1 MAEPDKQALF
11 DKAKSYSRIKY
22 TLAIADTLYLL
33 ALIVLFLKLGLSTA
47 LAGSLVALVKPGYLV
62 FPAYLLVILVL
73 SYLFTFPLIFYR
85 SFILEHKFALTNQK
99 VSAWLVDQL
108 KVGIL
113 SYLVGVILFGAFY
126 YVLRHNPRTWWF
138 IIALFWMCF
147 SLLMA
152 KILPVVIIPLF
163 FKYKRLEDTALRVR
177 IAKLAEGMLVKILDV
192 FEIDFSKKTLK
203 ANAAF
208 VGWGRTRR
216 VILADT
222 LKDKYSYDEIEVIL
236 AHEFAHYRM
245 KHLWKLILANALTT
259 LALFYLIFVT
269 NAGFLNFFSLGSL
282 ENTAAFP
289 LIIMY
294 MTIFGII
301 MQPLENFLSRRFE
314 KNADIAAL
322 QATKK
327 KEAFISMMEKLSDQ
341 NLSDRTPHPVIKFFF
356 FDHPPAAE
364 RIKLAQSVIFYRQ

>member
-1 MAEPDKQALF
+1 MAEPDKQALL

-33 ALIVLFLKLGLSTA
+33 ALIVLFLDLGLSTA
-47 LAGSLVALVKPGYLV
+47 LADFLAVIVNPGYLV

-73 SYLFTFPLIFYR
+73 SYLFTFPLNFYR
-85 SFILEHKFALTNQK
+85 SFILEHKFGLTKQK

-163 FKYKRLEDTALRVR
+163 FKYKRLEDIVLRDR
-177 IAKLAEGMLVKILDV
+177 IVKLAEGMRVKILDV

-208 VGWGRTRR
+208 VGWGKTRR

-245 KHLWKLILANALTT
+245 KHLWKLISINAVTT
-259 LALFYLIFVT
+259 LFLFYLIFIT
-269 NAGFLNFFSLGSL
+269 NAGFLNFFALASL

-294 MTIFGII
+294 MTTFGII

-314 KNADIAAL
+314 RNADIAAL
-322 QATKK
+322 NATGM
-327 KEAFISMMEKLSDQ
+327 KEAFISMMDKLSDQ
-341 NLSDRTPHPVIKFFF
+341 NLADRNPHPVIKFFF
-356 FDHPPAAE
+356 FDHPPTAE
-364 RIKLAQSVIFYRQ
+364 RISIAQSAIF

>member
-1 MAEPDKQALF
+1 M

-22 TLAIADTLYLL
+22 TLAIADTFYLL
-33 ALIVLFLKLGLSTA
+33 AIIVLFLKLGLSTA
-47 LAGSLVALVKPGYLV
+47 LADFLAAVAKPGYLV

-73 SYLFTFPLIFYR
+73 SYLVTFPLNFYR
-85 SFILEHKFALTNQK
+85 SFILEHKFGLTNQK
-99 VSAWLVDQL
+99 ASAWFIDQL
-108 KVGIL
+108 KAGVL
-113 SYLVGVILFGAFY
+113 SYLIGLILFGAFY

-152 KILPVVIIPLF
+152 KILPVAIIPLF
-163 FKYKRLEDTALRVR
+163 FKYKRLENTVLRDR
-177 IAKLAEGMLVKILDV
+177 IVKLAEGMRLKLLDV

-208 VGWGRTRR
+208 LGWGRTRR

-245 KHLWKLILANALTT
+245 KHLWKLILVNAVTT
-259 LALFYLIFVT
+259 LFLFYFIFVT
-269 NAGFLNFFSLGSL
+269 NAGFLNFFAFASL
-282 ENTAAFP
+282 ENTAVFP

-322 QATKK
+322 KATRM
-327 KEAFISMMEKLSDQ
+327 KEAFISMMDKLSDQ
-341 NLSDRTPHPVIKFFF
+341 NLSDRDPHPLIKFFF
-356 FDHPPAAE
+356 FDHPPTAE
-364 RIKLAQSVIFYRQ
+364 RIKIAEETVF